1 MQTAILSAMLVL
13 IAMESCASFL
23 VYPRILESR
32 ADDGSLLL
40 HIDDGLT
47 LSLEKTSILAEDFII
62 TSSTGFDS
70 DAVVLYGRELEKNLY
85 HDKHHQSTLVVMTTY
100 GGLQIRGMLNPELRI
115 APVVGSQ
122 RSNGPTL
129 HEVVNITERA
139 ESSSEQ
145 RRGAFPAATYHQ
157 PRNQVP
163 PPGVL
168 PASSLFG
175 VLPALVDVISSPD
188 MARPF
193 DTLKAALIDG
203 KSVSECAKLQQHLSA
218 TELADS
224 RPSQLL
230 RRLRQLLGDSAAH
243 PNTLLPEEISN
254 TEEPEEDDFYANDDD
269 EMNIDLIT
277 NSSSE
282 QYEAT
287 EESPVPN
294 EDETNEADETQ
305 IKRPKKHPMK
315 FTVETCFV
323 LGPKYESAFKTIY
336 DLIQYIAAMLNA
348 VALRFLDMTHP
359 KVRFQLNK
367 VIRNMSDMIIIRTNN
382 GTDIDAEATLDTMK
396 EYARRGAFSK
406 CDMAVLLTSEDLVLV
421 GNSTIGKDIDGMAF
435 IGRVCGDEKVGVAE
449 DRPPTYDGVGRLAH
463 EMAHI
468 LGANHDNT
476 STLKEFPGYPGAE
489 NCSSEDGYLM
499 SYRDGGRKKY
509 RLSNC
514 SKDQIRFIYRNLSRS
529 CINVSREACYSSDS
543 YPGQNMTRRQFCKLL
558 HLGEASAKPARKNA
572 KLHLRCQI
580 ECCWK
585 DVDYG
590 PFCRFHSMAEGL
602 KCAPGKTC
610 RRGACAKHNWKRM
623 ARSAELMT
631 KKLQNILPN
640 KAV

>member
-145 RRGAFPAATYHQ
+145 
-157 PRNQVP
+157 
-163 PPGVL
+163 
-168 PASSLFG
+168 
-175 VLPALVDVISSPD
+175 
-188 MARPF
+188 
-193 DTLKAALIDG
+193 
-203 KSVSECAKLQQHLSA
+203 
-218 TELADS
+218 
-224 RPSQLL
+224 
-230 RRLRQLLGDSAAH
+230 
-243 PNTLLPEEISN
+243 PEEISN

-282 QYEAT
+282 QYAEAT